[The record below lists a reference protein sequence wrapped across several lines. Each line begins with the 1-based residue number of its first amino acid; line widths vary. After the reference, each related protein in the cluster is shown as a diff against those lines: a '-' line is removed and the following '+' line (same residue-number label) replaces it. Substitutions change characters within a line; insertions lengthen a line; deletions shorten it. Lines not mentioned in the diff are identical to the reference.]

1 MSNMK
6 HCMFENTYADLKDS
20 LEKMDNNHYDDLSET
35 EQKYFKLLVKLCTEI
50 SEGYQ
55 EQVTKLLKQEK

>member
-1 MSNMK
+1 MK

-35 EQKYFKLLVKLCTEI
+35 EQKYFKLLVKLCTNI

-55 EQVTKLLKQEK
+55 EQVNKLLKQKK